1 MDIRQAL
8 LKEHSKKQAALIQE
22 YISNDPDRFNELFNL
37 FMDESYRISQRAS
50 WPLNLCVEQHPEL
63 IHPHFKKLLKKL
75 KSPGLPNA
83 VKRNTLR
90 MLQFVTIPKNALS
103 ETYTLC
109 LELLQNVKEPIA
121 VRVFAMTVAAHIAL
135 KIPELKRE
143 LLLAIEQQLPHASAG
158 MMSRSKKI
166 LKHLSSF

>member
-8 LKEHSKKQAALIQE
+8 LKEHSKKQAARIQG
-22 YISNDPDRFNELFNL
+22 YISNSPERFNELFNL

-63 IHPHFKKLLKKL
+63 LDPYFKKLLKKL

-90 MLQFVTIPKNALS
+90 MFQFVTIPKNAIS

-109 LELLQNVKEPIA
+109 LDLLQNVKEPIA

-135 KIPELKRE
+135 EIPELKRE
-143 LLLAIEQQLPHASAG
+143 LLLAIEEQLPHASAG
-158 MMSRSKKI
+158 LISRSRKI
-166 LKHLSSF
+166 IKLLSHK